1 MALLGTLWIWVAGV
15 VLSECI
21 GRTNW
26 SPLSGMTLIGVT
38 LMILV
43 TSGIG
48 DRASI
53 IASVTVGAAM
63 CVAMAQ
69 ATDLMLDLKTG
80 YLVGA
85 IPKQQQKAQLLGTWI
100 GPIVIMALIVVL
112 HQAYTLGSDQ
122 LPAPQGQAL
131 ASVIEGILGGDVPR
145 DKYLTGAGLGALL
158 SASGI
163 GGLGVLVGLGFYL
176 PFNIVLTYT
185 IGTLLRVFSD
195 WKLGK
200 LWSEDVG
207 IPIAAGLIVGEAL
220 IGVVYSLFIV
230 FG

>member
-1 MALLGTLWIWVAGV
+1 MG
-15 VLSECI
+15 
-21 GRTNW
+21 
-26 SPLSGMTLIGVT
+26 
-38 LMILV
+38 
-43 TSGIG
+43 
-48 DRASI
+48 
-53 IASVTVGAAM
+53 
-63 CVAMAQ
+63 
-69 ATDLMLDLKTG
+69 
-80 YLVGA
+80 
-85 IPKQQQKAQLLGTWI
+85 
-100 GPIVIMALIVVL
+100 LIVVL

-131 ASVIEGILGGDVPR
+131 ASVVQGILGGDVPG

-185 IGTLLRVFSD
+185 IGTLLRVAAD

-207 IPIAAGLIVGEAL
+207 VPIAAGLIVGEAL
-220 IGVVYSLFIV
+220 VGVIYSLFIV